1 MSVVTEILSLRRNQ
15 FSSMTTLLS
24 AIDRYWAT
32 QCDEHV
38 VGRKYAVFEAAD
50 MLLINVA
57 RFQALFRSARTIS
70 HSSSRK
76 PFTCPLRKKEG
87 GIRPLPLAQF
97 HSDFAG
103 LAAHCSVELSMTKRY
118 FTSCFSRRS

>member
-57 RFQALFRSARTIS
+57 PIPSPIPLCSHYFALFF
-70 HSSSRK
+70 
-76 PFTCPLRKKEG
+76 P
-87 GIRPLPLAQF
+87 
-97 HSDFAG
+97 
-103 LAAHCSVELSMTKRY
+103 
-118 FTSCFSRRS
+118 